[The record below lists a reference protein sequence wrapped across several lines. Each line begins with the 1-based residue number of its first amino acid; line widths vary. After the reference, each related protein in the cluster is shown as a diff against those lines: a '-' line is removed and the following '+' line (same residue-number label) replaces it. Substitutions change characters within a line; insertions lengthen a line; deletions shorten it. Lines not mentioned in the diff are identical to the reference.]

1 MKALQKAVEVS
12 FKRRGTLLSENIP
25 FALRSVHTWNSCLA
39 KAAEKLP
46 QARLLYQSEKRP
58 PDSRQWRMSIPTPPS
73 AADSHVAKG
82 GSL

>member
-58 PDSRQWRMSIPTPPS
+58 TRLAAVANVHSDSPICGRFARCQRR
-73 AADSHVAKG
+73 
-82 GSL
+82 